1 MARCTSVVMSAR
13 GGVRSGRRRAR
24 QRVSIWFPFFS
35 LSIERVFLVLDLEDA
50 LGDW

>member
-1 MARCTSVVMSAR
+1 MVRCASVVMSAR

-24 QRVSIWFPFFS
+24 RRVSVWFPFFL
-35 LSIERVFLVLDLEDA
+35 LSNASLVLDLEDA